1 MRKRGLLFLVVG
13 LMGLTGLAAEAAVPL
28 SRTLEFR
35 KIMMRKNAYL
45 GEWQKV
51 STNVKKA
58 CRDEIISILVSRI
71 IRGSKLPRHYSTTRE
86 LTYEEEEKMM
96 EVIGK

>member
-45 GEWQKV
+45 GE
-51 STNVKKA
+51 
-58 CRDEIISILVSRI
+58 
-71 IRGSKLPRHYSTTRE
+71 
-86 LTYEEEEKMM
+86 
-96 EVIGK
+96 